1 MRCDVKNRGGERLA
15 RLLPATLALCA
26 AALLLAGD
34 EVRAAGVNPVGL
46 VPSGG
51 VAVLRVDWKAVRADA
66 RLRDAI
72 KGDGLEMAFEQV
84 GLRGG
89 DVAEAVIFTDI
100 AGAGSPDMAMILR
113 GITPLRPAAAT
124 LRAKGW
130 GESDFR
136 GYRMFKEGAGDSCL
150 VGLRSGF
157 LVVGTRGA
165 VERVVN
171 VEAAAG
177 KPQVADPNFR
187 KLLAQTS
194 AAQHPITLLLALPQ
208 EYQDAADVAVKAAAI
223 LLDFTGFSPLGTLL
237 DKVGLARGVGFSFT
251 RRGDTLP
258 LSMVAVMKDEG
269 AASLVSGTI
278 TLLKGAASL
287 MPARNDESPDARR
300 ARQTFESISVVRARE
315 VVSVRLTLPEFEP
328 SRH

>member
-1 MRCDVKNRGGERLA
+1 MRCDVKHRRGGRLA
-15 RLLPATLALCA
+15 RLLPATLALFA
-26 AALLLAGD
+26 AALLFAGD
-34 EVRAAGVNPVGL
+34 EVHAAGVNPVGL

-66 RLRDAI
+66 QLRAAI
-72 KGDGLEMAFEQV
+72 KGDSLERVFEQV
-84 GLRGG
+84 GLRGS
-89 DVAEAVIFTDI
+89 DVAEAVIFTDV

-113 GITPLRPAAAT
+113 GVTPLRAAAAT

-130 GESDFR
+130 GESAFR
-136 GYRMFKEGAGDSCL
+136 GYRIFKEGAGDSCL
-150 VGLRSGF
+150 AGLRSGF

-165 VERVVN
+165 VGRVID
-171 VEAAAG
+171 VESAASR
-177 KPQVADPNFR
+177 PQVADPNFR

-194 AAQHPITLLLALPQ
+194 AAQRPIALLLALPQ
-208 EYQDAADVAVKAAAI
+208 EYQDAADVAVKAAAL

-258 LSMVAVMKDEG
+258 LSMVAVMKDAG

-278 TLLKGAASL
+278 TLFKGAASL
-287 MPARNDESPDARR
+287 MPARDGESPDARR
-300 ARQTFESISVVRARE
+300 ARQTFESMTVVRVRE

>member
-1 MRCDVKNRGGERLA
+1 MSLDAKNRRGERLP
-15 RLLPATLALCA
+15 RLLLAALALCA
-26 AALLLAGD
+26 AALPIAGD
-34 EVRAAGVNPVGL
+34 EALAAGVNPVGL

-72 KGDGLEMAFEQV
+72 RGDSLERVFEQV

-100 AGAGSPDMAMILR
+100 AAAGSPVTAMILR
-113 GITPLRPAAAT
+113 GVTPLRPAAAT

-130 GESDFR
+130 GESAFR
-136 GYRMFKEGAGDSCL
+136 GYRVFKEGAGDSCV
-150 VGLRSGF
+150 VGLRSGL

-171 VEAAAG
+171 VESAAG
-177 KPQVADPNFR
+177 RPQVADPNFR
-187 KLLAQTS
+187 KLLARTS
-194 AAQHPITLLLALPQ
+194 AARHPVALLLALPQ
-208 EYQDAADVAVKAAAI
+208 EFQDAADVAVKAAAL
-223 LLDFTGFSPLGTLL
+223 LLDFTGFSPLGALL
-237 DKVGLARGVGFSFT
+237 DKVGLARGVGLSFT

-287 MPARNDESPDARR
+287 MPARDDEPPDARR
-300 ARQTFESISVVRARE
+300 ARRTFESMSVVRARE
-315 VVSVRLTLPEFEP
+315 VVSVSLTLPEFAP